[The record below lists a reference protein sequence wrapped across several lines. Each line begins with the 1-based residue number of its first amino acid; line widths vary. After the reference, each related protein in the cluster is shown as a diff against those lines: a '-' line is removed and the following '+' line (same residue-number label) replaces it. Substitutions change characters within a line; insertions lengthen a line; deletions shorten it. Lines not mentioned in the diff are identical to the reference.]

1 MKRKKKKKKIIIIMG
16 KTSSGKDTV
25 CKYLQDEYD
34 IIMIVSITTRPMR
47 FYEVNGKEHY
57 YVTDEIMDEI
67 EKQKDILAYTKF
79 PKTGYRYCST
89 VSSMSADVMTYI
101 LNPDG
106 VDYMEAN
113 KDNLDIEYHVLYLY
127 LPEDVIRERAEAR
140 GDDKDLIEKRMSSEA
155 EQFDQFYSD
164 HRYDYCIDM
173 RQSREAVKQ
182 EVDNFMSIYFPECK
196 KVV

>member
-1 MKRKKKKKKIIIIMG
+1 MAKKKLIIVMG
-16 KTSSGKDTV
+16 KTSCGKDTV
-25 CKYLQDEYD
+25 CKCLKEKYGSSMV
-34 IIMIVSITTRPMR
+34 ISFTTRPKR
-47 FYEVNGKEHY
+47 SYETDGKEHY
-57 YVTDEIMDEI
+57 FVSEKRMDEL
-67 EKQKDILAYTKF
+67 EKQDDMLAYTKF

-155 EQFDQFYSD
+155 EQFDQFYSE

-182 EVDNFMSIYFPECK
+182 EMDNFMSIYFPECK
-196 KVV
+196 KVI